1 MSGVP
6 IFTLL
11 LNEVKTNAA
20 IVIGSTARVFVNPS
34 RGLREE
40 LANDAQKMYS
50 NIFTDKVG
58 SKKVNLSTEKEF
70 DLEVHTWVKADTD
83 DSARE
88 KAVLLD
94 AQIQEQILPLSSS
107 VRRYAQYFEEQS
119 AGCSDIL
126 YYSEGL
132 CVVISRYHVKFRH
145 AYGKPTQQNP

>member
-1 MSGVP
+1 MNTP

-11 LNEVKTNAA
+11 LNEVKVNIKI
-20 IVIGSTARVFVNPS
+20 IVPTVFINPS

-40 LANDAQKMYS
+40 LTNYS
-50 NIFTDKVG
+50 NIFTDKIR
-58 SKKVNLSTEKEF
+58 SKKINLYTEKEF
-70 DLEVHTWVKADTD
+70 DLEVHTWVKADSD

-94 AQIQEQILPLSSS
+94 AEIQSQILPITSS
-107 VRRYAQYFEEQS
+107 VRRYAQYFEEQTDN
-119 AGCSDIL
+119 CSDIL

-132 CVVISRYHVKFRH
+132 CVVISRYSVKFRH